1 MATYLLSSYENIF
14 GILGGRGH
22 SLKTVVVNINM
33 MAQSLDTLFVET
45 NNLVFVSKKDE
56 RFAGL

>member
-14 GILGGRGH
+14 KILGARYH
-22 SLKTVVVNINM
+22 SFKIVVVNVNM

-45 NNLVFVSKKDE
+45 NKLVFVSKKYK